1 MVNHPN
7 RYQKAAER
15 RFAAALDPA
24 QRQLADKLEVLLAAA
39 INKDNRINKWEME
52 FLSGILQRFARYGE
66 QIKLTEKQIEIVEK
80 IHEKVKDVFAI

>member
-7 RYQKAAER
+7 RHQKAAER
-15 RFAAALDPA
+15 RLEAALDPA
-24 QRQLADKLEVLLAAA
+24 KRRLADKLEVLLAAA
-39 INKDNRINKWEME
+39 INKDKRISKWERE